1 MTTVYDAS
9 ADHLIRKV
17 AEELKKRKEITPPP
31 WAAFAKTG
39 AHKEMPPED
48 PDWWYVR
55 VAAVLRRVYV
65 DGPLGVERMRSFYG
79 GKKNRG
85 SKPNAFRKGSGSIL
99 RKSLQQLEAAGLV
112 IHDKTGRKVSPAG
125 MAFLDNMA
133 QEVKTN
139 PPAPVPKRAKAV
151 AQPEPAKKGE
161 GKKSDSKK
169 EKGEKT
175 EKAEGAKV
183 EKGEKK
189 AAPKKAEGKKTEKS
203 EAPK

>member
-9 ADHLIRKV
+9 ADHLIRKA
-17 AEELKKRKEITPPP
+17 AEELRKHKEITPPA

-48 PDWWYVR
+48 PDWWFVR
-55 VAAVLRRVYV
+55 VAAVLRRVYI

-99 RKSLQQLEAAGLV
+99 RKSLQQLEAAGLIV
-112 IHDKTGRKVSPAG
+112 HDKTGRKVSPAG

-133 QEVKTN
+133 HEVKTN

-151 AQPEPAKKGE
+151 SQAEPKKGE
-161 GKKSDSKK
+161 GKKSESKK

-175 EKAEGAKV
+175 EGAKA

-189 AAPKKAEGKKTEKS
+189 PAAKKAEGKKSEKS
-203 EAPK
+203 EVPK